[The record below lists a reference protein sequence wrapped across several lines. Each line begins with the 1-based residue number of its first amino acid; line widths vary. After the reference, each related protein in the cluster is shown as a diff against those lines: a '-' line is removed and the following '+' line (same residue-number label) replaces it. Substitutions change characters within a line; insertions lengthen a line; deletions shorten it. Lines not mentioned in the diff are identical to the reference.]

1 MEIIALKEKEFTEEN
16 AKLEKVFFEFSRLIM
31 ALKKRNLPEHL
42 VEEINQLINEV
53 DVLSVQEARELKKL
67 IKGQQAKILKL
78 LEKELQLVPKGYHSS
93 KWMVLGMTAF
103 GLPFGVLFGMSLG
116 NLAYLGIG
124 LPIGMAI
131 GLAIGN
137 GLDKKAF
144 EDGNQLDFKS
154 TSV

>member
-16 AKLEKVFFEFSRLIM
+16 SKLEKVFFEFNRLIM

-103 GLPFGVLFGMSLG
+103 GVLFGMSLG

-131 GLAIGN
+131 GLAFGN

-144 EDGNQLDFKS
+144 EEGNQLDFKS